1 MNTRSFNNFIFVVD
15 DSHFLNFL
23 IPSDYLYNFIE
34 IIVFDFQSEFIAI
47 NTPGIIFGID
57 FFDDAPHPSNING
70 RINKDND
77 GLFLWNLLNFVLFDF
92 PFNKNWLDMFF
103 HHSLDVKISLLTSFK
118 SYRFNIWFKWALI
131 HLILSSNVQRF
142 LWRHWCIH
150 IHLRIYEIMVNVLA
164 QFWLLTRIIMEW
176 FGHR

>member
-57 FFDDAPHPSNING
+57 FFNDVPHPSNRNG
-70 RINKDND
+70 
-77 GLFLWNLLNFVLFDF
+77 
-92 PFNKNWLDMFF
+92 
-103 HHSLDVKISLLTSFK
+103 
-118 SYRFNIWFKWALI
+118 
-131 HLILSSNVQRF
+131 
-142 LWRHWCIH
+142 
-150 IHLRIYEIMVNVLA
+150 
-164 QFWLLTRIIMEW
+164 
-176 FGHR
+176 